1 MKLYND
7 NSDIQEQGYSI
18 LSHFS
23 KYKVYSAGLIN
34 KWIFPIIHET
44 LENRCL
50 YSEML
55 KESKTIKAEVFKLIN
70 KLSQFDTNSPKIAVK
85 FWVN

>member
-1 MKLYND
+1 
-7 NSDIQEQGYSI
+7 
-18 LSHFS
+18 
-23 KYKVYSAGLIN
+23 
-34 KWIFPIIHET
+34 
-44 LENRCL
+44 
-50 YSEML
+50 ML